1 MARTDKG
8 EDIVVRNKKAFHD
21 YAVIERIEA
30 GVSLMGTE
38 VKSIKSGNI
47 VLKDGYCFIRDGEMF
62 LRNVHIGKYPF
73 AQSITH
79 EPLRERKLLL
89 HRSEIRK
96 LHSKAREKGLTLVPL
111 QVYLRNGRV
120 KIEVG
125 LVRGK
130 RLYEKKEDIKKRDV
144 SRDLRE
150 KYQTSKLS
158 GRLK

>member
-30 GVSLMGTE
+30 GISLMGTE

-47 VLKDGYCFIRDGEMF
+47 VLKDGYCFIRDGEIF

-73 AQSITH
+73 AQSINH

-96 LHSKAREKGLTLVPL
+96 LHAKAREKGLTLIPL

-120 KIEVG
+120 KVEVG

-130 RLYEKKEDIKKRDV
+130 RLYEKKEDIKKRDM

>member
-1 MARTDKG
+1 M
-8 EDIVVRNKKAFHD
+8 RNKKAFHD

-30 GVSLMGTE
+30 GISLMGTE

-47 VLKDGYCFIRDGEMF
+47 VLKDGYCFIRDGEIF

-73 AQSITH
+73 AQSIDH

-96 LHSKAREKGLTLVPL
+96 LHAKAREKGLTLIPL

-120 KIEVG
+120 KVEVG

-130 RLYEKKEDIKKRDV
+130 RLYEKKEDIKKRDM

>member
-1 MARTDKG
+1 M
-8 EDIVVRNKKAFHD
+8 RNKKAFHD

-30 GVSLMGTE
+30 GISLMGTE

-47 VLKDGYCFIRDGEMF
+47 VLKDGYCFIRDGEIF

-73 AQSITH
+73 AQSIDH

-96 LHSKAREKGLTLVPL
+96 LHAKAREKGLTLIPL

-130 RLYEKKEDIKKRDV
+130 RLYEKKEDIKKRDM